1 MRAFLLTLSVL
12 ALAACGNDGR
22 LMNLS
27 ASEDDGPEEFAIVP
41 TRPLELP
48 PNLAQ
53 LPAPT
58 PGGANITDPNPA
70 GDAVAALGGNPGQLA
85 QTGVGAGDG
94 ALIAHAARAGVTPGV
109 RGVVAAED
117 QAYRASRGR
126 RPLETLGRVNVYQR
140 AYEPQTLDS
149 WAEQER
155 WRRAGARVPAAPPTA
170 TAER

>member
-12 ALAACGNDGR
+12 ALAACENDGR

-27 ASEDDGPEEFAIVP
+27 GSDDGPEEFAIVP

-48 PNLAQ
+48 PDLAQ

-58 PGGANITDPNPA
+58 PGGGNITDPNPE
-70 GDAVAALGGNPGQLA
+70 GDAIAALGGNPGHLA
-85 QTGVGAGDG
+85 QQGIGAADA
-94 ALIAHAARAGVTPGV
+94 ALVAHASRAGVTPGV
-109 RGVVAAED
+109 RQVTAAED
-117 QAYRASRGR
+117 QAFRANRGR
-126 RPLETLGRVNVYQR
+126 RPLEVLGRVNVYQR

-155 WRRAGARVPAAPPTA
+155 WRRAGAQVPSAPPA
-170 TAER
+170 PEAER

>member
-12 ALAACGNDGR
+12 ALGACGNDGR

-27 ASEDDGPEEFAIVP
+27 SSDDGPEEFAIVP

-48 PNLAQ
+48 PDLAQ

-70 GDAVAALGGNPGQLA
+70 GDAIAALGGNPGHLA
-85 QTGVGAGDG
+85 QQGIGAGDG
-94 ALIAHAARAGVTPGV
+94 ALVTYAGRAGVTPGV
-109 RGVVAAED
+109 RQVVAAED
-117 QAYRASRGR
+117 QAVRARRGR
-126 RPLETLGRVNVYQR
+126 RPLEVLGRVNVYGR

-149 WAEQER
+149 WAEQDR
-155 WRRAGARVPAAPPTA
+155 WRRAGAQVPAAPPTA
-170 TAER
+170 SDR